1 MLIVMLLAVQ
11 DPVVVIREAV
21 ERGSGYEAAYK
32 RLVALGATELAASFK
47 KAVFC
52 GDCKDG
58 KVKCGDCR
66 GRGRRDLPCARC
78 QGVGRHKPDGGVVGD
93 VDVTV
98 KCRNCDGLK
107 VFKNAGCPGCGRSG
121 LAACGTCMGS
131 PWRDRHCATQECRL
145 GKIPCP
151 DCKGKGKIQPLC
163 AVCGGEKRVGAPGAA
178 NGATV
183 SVKCRGCDGKG
194 RAPMEQPCGT
204 CAGKP
209 EGLGR
214 VRCEGKGFT
223 LKLESCAPCGDC
235 SRTGLKILP

>member
-1 MLIVMLLAVQ
+1 MLIALLLSVQ
-11 DPVVVIREAV
+11 DPADVLRKAAE
-21 ERGSGYEAAYK
+21 SGYEVAYK
-32 RLVALGATELAASFK
+32 RLLALGATELAASLK

-52 GDCKDG
+52 GDCRDG
-58 KVKCGDCR
+58 KVKCADCD

-78 QGVGRHKPDGGVVGD
+78 KGVGRHKPDGGVVGD

-121 LAACGTCMGS
+121 LAACGSCLGS
-131 PWRDRHCATQECRL
+131 PWRDRHCAAKECRL
-145 GKIPCP
+145 GKVPCP
-151 DCKGKGKIQPLC
+151 DCKGRGKIQPACGACSGEGRVQALG
-163 AVCGGEKRVGAPGAA
+163 AVGNAS
-178 NGATV
+178 V
-183 SVKCRGCDGKG
+183 SVKCRGCEGKG
-194 RAPMEQPCGT
+194 RASAEQPCPT

-223 LKLESCAPCGDC
+223 LKVESCAPCADC
-235 SRTGLKILP
+235 SRTGLRILP